1 MTRCYAA
8 RAPGALLQP
17 FQCPDEPLGPLDVRI
32 EVTHCGVCHSDV
44 HLIDDDWSIGAYP
57 LVPGHEI
64 VGEVIEQG
72 SQVDHLQVGQRVGVG
87 WQRGACL
94 ACEFCVRGDENLCPG
109 IEETCVGHPGGYAE
123 TLVVDSRFAFP
134 IPEALPSENAAPLFC
149 AGITV
154 YAALRVL
161 GVQPPMRVGVIG
173 LGGLGHLAVQFAAAF
188 GCEVAVFSSSADKE
202 RDARRFG
209 AGAFHSSI
217 DSGDL
222 ALLADSLDLILS
234 TAPVDLDWSAYLRLL
249 RPDGRLCFVGVPP
262 SPVSLPVGSLLGGR
276 NSVCASFIGGRPLIA
291 EMLQFAARHG
301 IHAQVESVPLAQVNT
316 AIERVRQ
323 NRARYRMVLT
333 S

>member
-1 MTRCYAA
+1 MSRCYAA
-8 RAPGALLQP
+8 RGPGTVLQP
-17 FQCPDEPLGPLDVRI
+17 FQYTEEPLGPLDVRI
-32 EVTHCGVCHSDV
+32 EVTHCGVCHSDI

-64 VGEVIEQG
+64 VGEVVEHG
-72 SQVDHLQVGQRVGVG
+72 PQVDHLRVGQRVGVG

-94 ACEFCVRGDENLCPG
+94 ACEFCLRGDENLCPG
-109 IEETCVGHPGGYAE
+109 IEETCVGHQGGYAE
-123 TLVVDSRFAFP
+123 TVAVDSRFAFP
-134 IPEALPSENAAPLFC
+134 IPDALPSDNAAPLFC

-154 YAALRVL
+154 YAALRVF

-188 GCEVAVFSSSADKE
+188 GCEVAVFSSSSDKE
-202 RDARRFG
+202 RDARHFG
-209 AGAFHSSI
+209 ASAFHSSI

-234 TAPVDLDWSAYLRLL
+234 TAPVDLDWGAYLRLL

-262 SPVSLPVGSLLGGR
+262 SPVSLPMGSLLGGR
-276 NSVCASFIGGRPLIA
+276 NSVCASFIGGRPLIG

-301 IHAQVESVPLAQVNT
+301 IRAQVEGVPLAQVNT
-316 AIERVRQ
+316 ALDRVRQ

-333 S
+333 T